1 MRIAQIKQTGARGE
15 RFTRSE
21 TLKQQIKP
29 LKH

>member
-1 MRIAQIKQTGARGE
+1 MRITDRKRGARGE
-15 RFTRSE
+15 QVTRSE